1 MKDKNILLHGDQL
14 EAYIIPSSDSHGNE
28 YLNEKN
34 EKDKRRA
41 FITKFTG
48 FISDRKEFLI

>member
-28 YLNEKN
+28 YLNEK
-34 EKDKRRA
+34 DKRRA
-41 FITKFTG
+41 FITKVTG
-48 FISDRKEFLI
+48 VISDRKEFLI